1 MIKVGDGPTSSN
13 KKILARIS
21 ELDSLRGIAALSVVI
36 YHYTSIYPRL
46 ISGRNLEFVP
56 QVHVG
61 YFGVEIFFMISG
73 FVIFQSVNSAATFR
87 DFFLA
92 RFARIFPAY
101 WLSILI
107 VVAISALDDRA
118 KGFSTEDMLVNLTML
133 QALVGVHHLD
143 EVYWTLTYEL
153 CFYACIV
160 LAVYACRTT
169 GLRIEV
175 PLLIW
180 LVSETIIRAAGIQM
194 PYRISLI
201 FLLNYGQFFIIGVS
215 FFLIYHRSSRPLTY
229 IVLLWAV
236 AMSAFG
242 ANPHTPASG
251 FKAYFWIAL
260 ACTCVFYWAVFL
272 KPAVTRSPVL
282 IHLGRISYSLYL
294 AHASVGYFLLRKL
307 DQIGIPDPLA
317 VLLAIAS
324 AIIIAHFMNI
334 LVEVPGQR
342 LLRASFRRVQS
353 HVFAASHSA

>member
-1 MIKVGDGPTSSN
+1 MIKVGDCPTESN
-13 KKILARIS
+13 GKICARIS
-21 ELDSLRGIAALSVVI
+21 ELDSLRGVAALSVVI
-36 YHYTSIYPRL
+36 YHFTSIYPRL

-56 QVHVG
+56 QIHIG

-73 FVIFQSVNSAATFR
+73 FVIFHSVKSAASIH

-107 VVAISALDDRA
+107 VVALSIFTEKSS
-118 KGFSTEDMLVNLTML
+118 GFSSKDIFFNLTML
-133 QALVGVHHLD
+133 QALMGFHHLD

-160 LAVYACRTT
+160 FAFCACRAAK
-169 GLRIEV
+169 LPIELA
-175 PLLIW
+175 LLIW
-180 LVSETIIRAAGIQM
+180 LISETIIRANGIQI
-194 PYRISLI
+194 PYRFSLI
-201 FLLNYGQFFIIGVS
+201 FLLNYGQFFIIGIA
-215 FFLIYHRSSRPLTY
+215 FFLVYHKCSRPLTY
-229 IVLLWAV
+229 IVLLWAI

-272 KPAVTRSPVL
+272 KPAAARFPVL
-282 IHLGRISYSLYL
+282 IYLGRISYSLYL
-294 AHASVGYFLLRKL
+294 IHASIGYFMLREF
-307 DQIGIPDPLA
+307 DRIGIPDFLA

-324 AIIIAHFMNI
+324 AIVIAHFIHI

-342 LLRASFRRVQS
+342 LLRSSFRRVQS
-353 HVFAASHSA
+353 NILAALHSA